1 MKARFAVLLGAG
13 LLLGGCFDAHY
24 DIALNND
31 GSGSIVMDVLLDKD
45 VSRDILQKNGKP
57 DFKTEKKGGLGKNAV
72 ERRRVEN
79 GRIVIS
85 QSLAFKTMTEI
96 SASDVDLEVRDLG
109 RTLYGMERTLI
120 RFGAGDNGGRRN
132 TDKHDPFAAGFAA
145 QIFKGHEM
153 RVSMHLPCTVE
164 SANTLS
170 YEDAS
175 YVPKVEKSWFH
186 GSSVEWKLPM
196 VAMMAMSEA
205 GGTSFTVTCKS
216 FRGIKPGRSNGP
228 GK

>member
-1 MKARFAVLLGAG
+1 MKARFAVLLAAG

-24 DIALNND
+24 DIALDND
-31 GSGSIVMDVLLDKD
+31 GSGSIAMDVLLDKD
-45 VSRDILQKNGKP
+45 ISRDILKNGKP
-57 DFKTEKKGGLGKNAV
+57 GLTTERKGGLGRNAV

-85 QSLAFKTMTEI
+85 QTLAFKTLSEI

-109 RTLYGMERTLI
+109 RTFYGMDRSLI
-120 RFGAGDNGGRRN
+120 RFSAGDNGGRRN
-132 TDKHDPFAAGFAA
+132 QDGHDAFAAGFAA
-145 QIFKGHEM
+145 QMFKGHEM
-153 RVSMHLPCTVE
+153 RVVMHLPCTVE
-164 SANTLS
+164 MANTPA
-170 YEDAS
+170 YEDARF
-175 YVPKVEKSWFH
+175 VPKVEKSWFH

-196 VAMMAMSEA
+196 AAMMAMSED

-216 FRGIKPGRSNGP
+216 FRGIPAGRSGA